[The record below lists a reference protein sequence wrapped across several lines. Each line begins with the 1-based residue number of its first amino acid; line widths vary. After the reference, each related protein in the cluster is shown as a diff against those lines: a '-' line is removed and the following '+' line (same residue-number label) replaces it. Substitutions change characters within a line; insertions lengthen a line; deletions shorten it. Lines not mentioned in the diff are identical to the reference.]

1 MCENLKFWKTD
12 LSHAQNNNRGEV
24 MRLLE
29 MDAYPS
35 LDDIMEIRCNKCT
48 RSGQV
53 YDF

>member
-1 MCENLKFWKTD
+1 MCENLKFWRTD

-29 MDAYPS
+29 MDIYPS

-48 RSGQV
+48 GSEQL

>member
-1 MCENLKFWKTD
+1 MCENLKFWRTD

-29 MDAYPS
+29 MDTYPS

-48 RSGQV
+48 RSEQV